1 MGFLHSREW
10 GISHFPGDFP
20 CVQPWLREML
30 NYKLRDSRLGLGKLL
45 VSFSNKMKALKCKT
59 LGASVMYIHCTLAN
73 IHVYTCII
81 FIIHSI
87 IMHTRTNA

>member
-1 MGFLHSREW
+1 MNMDVGMHHEKNRGNKEIPLAILSR
-10 GISHFPGDFP
+10 ILAQS
-20 CVQPWLREML
+20 CVTPHCSPMMQ
-30 NYKLRDSRLGLGKLL
+30 
-45 VSFSNKMKALKCKT
+45 VSIHLQATMKALKCKT

-87 IMHTRTNA
+87 IMHTRTTA

>member
-1 MGFLHSREW
+1 MGGRRDGDNSTLKPDL
-10 GISHFPGDFP
+10 FPGLIA
-20 CVQPWLREML
+20 VTQQATNSISVYM
-30 NYKLRDSRLGLGKLL
+30 YI
-45 VSFSNKMKALKCKT
+45 MKALKCKT

>member
-1 MGFLHSREW
+1 MEYLCGTTE
-10 GISHFPGDFP
+10 
-20 CVQPWLREML
+20 V
-30 NYKLRDSRLGLGKLL
+30 
-45 VSFSNKMKALKCKT
+45 MKALKCKT

-87 IMHTRTNA
+87 IMLTRTNA

>member
-1 MGFLHSREW
+1 MITVSAERG
-10 GISHFPGDFP
+10 G
-20 CVQPWLREML
+20 
-30 NYKLRDSRLGLGKLL
+30 NATYKLVLNGLVAGLTYE
-45 VSFSNKMKALKCKT
+45 MKALKCKT

-87 IMHTRTNA
+87 IMHTRTTA